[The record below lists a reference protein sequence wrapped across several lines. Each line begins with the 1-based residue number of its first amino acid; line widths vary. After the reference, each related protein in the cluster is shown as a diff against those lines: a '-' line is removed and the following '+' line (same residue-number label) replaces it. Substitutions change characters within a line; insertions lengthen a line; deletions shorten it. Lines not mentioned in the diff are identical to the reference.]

1 MRIVAYLG
9 LITFIYSNFNNAHA
23 YIDPVTGGIILKAIL
38 GFIAAVAAYCSLY
51 YNKVKSFFKKK
62 ISKRRHSKRYS
73 RGQIIFKYLDGGPCR
88 LRSYY
93 LSHVKRTLY
102 Y

>member
-62 ISKRRHSKRYS
+62 FQKE
-73 RGQIIFKYLDGGPCR
+73 D
-88 LRSYY
+88 
-93 LSHVKRTLY
+93 TLKDIQEDK
-102 Y
+102 